1 MTIYLASPW
10 VPRGETARLLRYY
23 EALTRIYDGLV
34 VGLSSPEERGAAA
47 ALESLGVA
55 FTYYERFSGRHAVL
69 KLALE
74 AGADYIQYIDMDRLV
89 RWIELRPDEL
99 AAVARQVR
107 TVDTLIIGRSE
118 DANNSHSRTLTET
131 ERIPNLY
138 FSHYF
143 GRRMDFAAGSRG
155 FSRRAAELVLRHST
169 SDSALWMDAGWAVL
183 VKRAG
188 YSWDYV
194 VVEGLDW
201 ETADRYRDRAAT
213 REEQQALADEQDQ
226 DPHLWLMR
234 ARVAQE
240 ITRYGLLAMELPLDV
255 TAGSTPQEEHA

>member
-1 MTIYLASPW
+1 L
-10 VPRGETARLLRYY
+10 
-23 EALTRIYDGLV
+23 
-34 VGLSSPEERGAAA
+34 
-47 ALESLGVA
+47 LGVP
-55 FTYYERFSGRHAVL
+55 FTYYEHFSGRHAVL

-74 AGADYIQYIDMDRLV
+74 AGASHIQYIDMDRLV

-107 TVDTLIIGRSE
+107 TVDSLIIGRSE
-118 DANNSHSRTLTET
+118 YANNTHSRTLTET
-131 ERIPNLY
+131 ERIPNLF

-143 GRRMDFAAGSRG
+143 GQPMDFAAGSRG
-155 FSRRAAELVLRHST
+155 FSRRAAELVLNNST

-183 VKRAG
+183 IKRAG

-226 DPHLWLMR
+226 DAHLWLMR

-240 ITRYGLLAMELPLDV
+240 ITRYGLLAMDLPLTV
-255 TAGSTPQEEHA
+255 TEATSQEKRS